1 MTHDPSSQPHAAA
14 ITQLEWFNLST
25 YAARTFVALCGLGSG
40 TAKEVSEIAEVPRTR
55 VYDAVDEL
63 HDRGL
68 VDIRESSPQQFLA
81 VSEETIGR
89 KLESDTAHR
98 LSILTTALSQ
108 IEPVDRA
115 VEQRGIWTVDSAEAI
130 RDRLLEF
137 VAEADE
143 KIVYLAADRFYS
155 TTLLE
160 GLSTAADR
168 GVSITVAP
176 GNHDGGVADLWDD
189 RAGVDILPQSG
200 GLLGD
205 ADRGEAV
212 GVCHGH
218 TWPAPELLST
228 DVLCLAH
235 EHPTVKLQDSVG
247 GYRTEKAW
255 LRGRLDREVMAAGVD
270 ADPDA
275 IAWSDPELIV
285 VPAFN
290 DRSGGTWVN
299 IESEGFLSPLLP
311 EGLVDADCYL
321 LDGTRL
327 GAYQSV

>member
-1 MTHDPSSQPHAAA
+1 MTHDPRSQPHAAA

-168 GVSITVAP
+168 GVSITV
-176 GNHDGGVADLWDD
+176 GGCSAARL
-189 RAGVDILPQSG
+189 S
-200 GLLGD
+200 
-205 ADRGEAV
+205 
-212 GVCHGH
+212 
-218 TWPAPELLST
+218 ELRT
-228 DVLCLAH
+228 TI
-235 EHPTVKLQDSVG
+235 PTVTERQAEGVPSLVSRLLIVDGSKTLVSVQQG
-247 GYRTEKAW
+247 NLKPEGETAVWGVGETNSLVVILKSMF
-255 LRGRLDREVMAAGVD
+255 GLDAEPTAAGD
-270 ADPDA
+270 
-275 IAWSDPELIV
+275 
-285 VPAFN
+285 
-290 DRSGGTWVN
+290 
-299 IESEGFLSPLLP
+299 
-311 EGLVDADCYL
+311 
-321 LDGTRL
+321 
-327 GAYQSV
+327 